1 MFYFRKYSEKR
12 HGRSSS
18 RTCPRFR
25 YINILCFC
33 LLFSLFQSPD
43 LIPFQS
49 RNMTDLGLPGGV
61 NPLDFLHK
69 LATQRGLPRP
79 DFVQVGEQ
87 GLPHN
92 KVFVWQ
98 CSFYQVVA
106 QGSGRSKKEAKVAA
120 ARAVRDQLNFN
131 ELPPPPTFQ
140 SQMERKLKRRMNSN
154 GSCGDFANGAESSA
168 KVQKYDYSLHFQ
180 CYR

>member
-1 MFYFRKYSEKR
+1 MAE
-12 HGRSSS
+12 
-18 RTCPRFR
+18 
-25 YINILCFC
+25 
-33 LLFSLFQSPD
+33 
-43 LIPFQS
+43 
-49 RNMTDLGLPGGV
+49 LGLPGGV

-140 SQMERKLKRRMNSN
+140 SQMERKLKRRLNSN
-154 GSCGDFANGAESSA
+154 GDFAGNGAESA
-168 KVQKYDYSLHFQ
+168 KAQKYDYSLHFQ
-180 CYR
+180 CYRYVVNSSSNLHRHYFLSPIFQWRYWRSCWSPLRILTNGTKQEQRWRSNRSF